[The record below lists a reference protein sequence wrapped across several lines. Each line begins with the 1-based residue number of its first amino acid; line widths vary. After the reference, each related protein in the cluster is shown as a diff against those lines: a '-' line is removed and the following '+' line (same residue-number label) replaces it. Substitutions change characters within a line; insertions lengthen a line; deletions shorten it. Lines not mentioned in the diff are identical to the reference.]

1 MECFTKS
8 LEINE
13 YQSHTFF
20 RRAIA
25 YYELKQYENAMS
37 DVVSAQ
43 RLGLE
48 DEGLESLHSKLVEK
62 FDMKV

>member
-1 MECFTKS
+1 
-8 LEINE
+8 
-13 YQSHTFF
+13 
-20 RRAIA
+20 
-25 YYELKQYENAMS
+25 MS